1 MDISLSNEHRLST
14 RDKLYLCKNI
24 MIFKKSQVENQIFL
38 QALFST
44 IRTICDPY
52 FHSIRK
58 PSFLKKFKQI
68 IFFYLTL
75 FSKVNIQ
82 LNMN

>member
-38 QALFST
+38 QALFSAAASYRAGMLICSVFAE
-44 IRTICDPY
+44 IRRT
-52 FHSIRK
+52 FMTH
-58 PSFLKKFKQI
+58 
-68 IFFYLTL
+68 LTHPT
-75 FSKVNIQ
+75 
-82 LNMN
+82 